1 MENESELRTL
11 VYKLTRSSNFRVVI
25 CELGQFLSMTFW
37 SLAPGCM
44 GIILEPHMR
53 RCKHCFQ
60 HWLGLSRCGYWPLWI
75 FWSNEIFRGL
85 EVCCLVVGCSHQ
97 NFDFPKKS
105 AFIAHLKALN
115 KSFLEWA
122 CFLNLDKR
130 FMRYSN
136 FCTCKTGV
144 F

>member
-1 MENESELRTL
+1 ML
-11 VYKLTRSSNFRVVI
+11 K
-25 CELGQFLSMTFW
+25 
-37 SLAPGCM
+37 APGA
-44 GIILEPHMR
+44 E
-53 RCKHCFQ
+53 RCQ
-60 HWLGLSRCGYWPLWI
+60 NSCGAV
-75 FWSNEIFRGL
+75 NEQKTFCSHQCSPEL
-85 EVCCLVVGCSHQ
+85 GCSHQ

-136 FCTCKTGV
+136 FCICKIGV